1 MMRILLWLTIIGV
14 GVFAPARQEPS
25 RSILTKPAPKADHR
39 IPYASDPNCFGDLW
53 LPKSKE
59 ARPVVVVIHGG
70 CWLAEYNLSHIAHL
84 SRALTSQGIATW
96 SLEYRRVGD
105 AGGGWPGT
113 FEDIGRGVDH
123 LRGMA
128 GTFHLDLA
136 HVVVLGHSAGGQ
148 LALWAAARPRLSKE
162 SPLYSPD
169 PLPIRGVVS
178 LAGIP
183 DLKRQAPGCEDAA
196 QKLIGGA
203 AESFGSRYAAAS
215 PINLLPLG
223 VKQWLIHGD
232 RDRIVP
238 AELEKDY
245 AEAARKSG
253 DEVHMTILPGAGHFD
268 LIDPDSPAWPTVRN
282 AVLEALK

>member
-1 MMRILLWLTIIGV
+1 
-14 GVFAPARQEPS
+14 
-25 RSILTKPAPKADHR
+25 
-39 IPYASDPNCFGDLW
+39 
-53 LPKSKE
+53 
-59 ARPVVVVIHGG
+59 
-70 CWLAEYNLSHIAHL
+70 
-84 SRALTSQGIATW
+84 
-96 SLEYRRVGD
+96 
-105 AGGGWPGT
+105 
-113 FEDIGRGVDH
+113 
-123 LRGMA
+123 
-128 GTFHLDLA
+128 
-136 HVVVLGHSAGGQ
+136 
-148 LALWAAARPRLSKE
+148 
-162 SPLYSPD
+162 
-169 PLPIRGVVS
+169 VVS

-196 QKLIGGA
+196 QKLIGGG

-253 DEVHMTILPGAGHFD
+253 DEVHMTISAWAPATLD